1 MRLRNVGLAIAGIVT
16 VALAVTGCSE
26 TGSTSASTSA
36 GGSAAAT
43 SCTKAPPSTVASP
56 SAAASSAAASSA
68 PAASSAESSAP
79 AASGASAGLVEKG
92 KGGKLTIG
100 VKFDQ
105 PGLGLKGPDGTMSG
119 FDVEVAKYVAKKLGV
134 EESGITSKETP
145 SAQRETAL
153 QNQEVDFIVATYSIT
168 DKRKQD
174 VDFAGPYFIA
184 HQDLLVKSDNTSI
197 SGPERSR
204 RQAALLGHRVDV
216 RAEDQG
222 HLRHRR
228 AAQEYGGYSDC
239 VEALKTGAVDAV
251 TTDDVILAGYRGAES
266 QRLKVVG
273 KGFSNEN
280 YGVGIHKGDTAGTA
294 AVNAALAE
302 DDLRRQLEEGAGG
315 HCRAVRLHH
324 PGAADAQQ
332 HRADHADRAT
342 AGLAAVA
349 RSVSRADQSL
359 PHLRRSAARRDSR

>member
-16 VALAVTGCSE
+16 AALAVTGCSE

-92 KGGKLTIG
+92 KGGTLTIG

-105 PGLGLKGPDGTMSG
+105 LGLGLKGADGTMSG

-134 EESGITSKETP
+134 EESGITWKETP

-168 DKRKQD
+168 DKRKQV

-197 SGPERSR
+197 CGPNDLDGK
-204 RQAALLGHRVDV
+204 LLCSVKGSTSAQRIKDTFSTDV
-216 RAEDQG
+216 Q
-222 HLRHRR
+222 LK
-228 AAQEYGGYSDC
+228 EYGGYSDC
-239 VEALKTGAVDAV
+239 VQALKTGAVDAV
-251 TTDDVILAGYRGAES
+251 TTDDVILAGYAAQS
-266 QRLKVVG
+266 PNDYKVVG
-273 KGFSNEN
+273 NGFSNEN

-294 AVNAALAE
+294 AASAALAE
-302 DDLRRQLEEGAGG
+302 MISDGSWEKALKDTVGPSGYTIPA
-315 HCRAVRLHH
+315 
-324 PGAADAQQ
+324 PPTPSAQ
-332 HRADHADRAT
+332 
-342 AGLAAVA
+342 G
-349 RSVSRADQSL
+349 
-359 PHLRRSAARRDSR
+359 